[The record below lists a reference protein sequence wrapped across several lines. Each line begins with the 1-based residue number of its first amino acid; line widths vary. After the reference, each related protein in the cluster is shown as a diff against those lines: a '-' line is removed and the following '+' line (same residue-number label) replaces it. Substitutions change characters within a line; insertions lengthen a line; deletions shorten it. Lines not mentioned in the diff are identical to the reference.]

1 MAFEE
6 KTIDS
11 KIVYEG
17 PIFDIRKYEVE
28 TVAGIGYRDVLEHNG
43 GSVIMPIKDD
53 GKIVLVKQYRKP
65 LEAEVLELPAGKI
78 DEGEEP
84 LVAAIRELKEETGY
98 TANSMEHLIS
108 FTPTCGYSG
117 ERLHIY
123 YCKGLTPGETN
134 FDETEDLDI
143 VEYSVNELIEMI
155 KSGIIHDSK
164 TIIGILYARLQGI
177 I

>member
-1 MAFEE
+1 MG
-6 KTIDS
+6 T
-11 KIVYEG
+11 
-17 PIFDIRKYEVE
+17 DINY
-28 TVAGIGYRDVLEHNG
+28 
-43 GSVIMPIKDD
+43 
-53 GKIVLVKQYRKP
+53 IVLQNLYN
-65 LEAEVLELPAGKI
+65 ELKDKVEFHFNTPIEK
-78 DEGEEP
+78 
-84 LVAAIRELKEETGY
+84 VTKEETGY